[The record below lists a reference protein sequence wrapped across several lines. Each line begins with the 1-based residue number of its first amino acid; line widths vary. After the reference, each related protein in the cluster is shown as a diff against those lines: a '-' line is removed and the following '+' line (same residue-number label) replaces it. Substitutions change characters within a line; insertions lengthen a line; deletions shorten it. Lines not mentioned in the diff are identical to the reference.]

1 MTQRINYATIAPEA
15 LRAVYGLEQYVRTS
29 GLDPALLHLVKLRA
43 SYINGCAY
51 CIDMHSKDARA
62 AGETEQ
68 RVYSVPVWRETPYY
82 SPRERA
88 ALAFTEAMTRLGPD
102 GVSDDVFEGARKYFD
117 EGELVSLAMAVVAIN
132 TWNRLAI
139 TFGAEIGSYQPPA
152 RQ

>member
-68 RVYSVPVWRETPYY
+68 RVYSVPVWRDTPYY

-102 GVSDDVFEGARKYFD
+102 GVPDDVFEGARKYFD